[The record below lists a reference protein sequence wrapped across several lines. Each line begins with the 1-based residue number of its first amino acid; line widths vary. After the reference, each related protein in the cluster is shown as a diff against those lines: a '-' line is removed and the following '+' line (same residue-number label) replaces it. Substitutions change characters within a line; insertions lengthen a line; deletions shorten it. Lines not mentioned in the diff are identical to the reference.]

1 MREQDLT
8 PQYKNPNAKAF
19 EHLSTEGYYSPSIPP
34 QAVAALLKLFSSSEQ
49 LQSVRIL
56 LEG

>member
-34 QAVAALLKLFSSSEQ
+34 QAVALLKLFSSSEQ